1 MLMSYLKVDKFITDS
16 GLTHI
21 LTESGVLAQWSL
33 SGFLNGTK
41 FNRIKRI
48 HPLVAVAF
56 LKLHFNPYLKQEHR
70 TDAKPLKQLLLKIK
84 IEPGDESTVTK
95 SIPSEIEELFEKY
108 ERYRNLT

>member
-16 GLTHI
+16 GLTHT

-33 SGFLNGTK
+33 SGFLNGTN

-48 HPLVAVAF
+48 HPLVTVAF

-95 SIPSEIEELFEKY
+95 SIPSEIEELLEQY